1 MCVEMSRVGL
11 SYEQEKRIDVIY
23 EGVTIPGQRVDL
35 VVTGLVVVELKS
47 IERFDEGHR
56 AQVISYLRTMG
67 LRAGLLINFRVPRLH
82 LGLKRIVL

>member
-1 MCVEMSRVGL
+1 MSRAGL
-11 SYEQEKRIDVIY
+11 PYEQEKRIEVAY
-23 EGVTIPGQRVDL
+23 EGVSIPGQRVDL
-35 VVTGLVVVELKS
+35 VVTGLVVVELKAV
-47 IERFDEGHR
+47 ERFDDIHR